1 MFDTKKFGEKL
12 RMHRKKLSLTQEDVA
27 FRVGVSPQAVSK
39 WESGECLP
47 DCFNLKFLSDAYGVS
62 LDILLDTESDGDI
75 DTVASKIE
83 QLGDEFIWAQSGEGR
98 YESNAHRDLGDDLW
112 KMWRGLFFIEAG
124 NKELQAE
131 DKRRGDLRIAS
142 DYGMKIWD
150 DDGVA
155 CIVQSTLRE
164 RFTMPDEHAS
174 ALLSAISS
182 PDGLC
187 LIAALDACN
196 PISKSE
202 LSERTGIDIS
212 RLNELLLLL
221 LEGRVVEF
229 FESRD
234 RRVCGYKMC
243 AYYGVAAYMVL
254 AAAHILGKP
263 NCTVSEYLPEDL
275 VRA

>member
-1 MFDTKKFGEKL
+1 M
-12 RMHRKKLSLTQEDVA
+12 EDVA
-27 FRVGVSPQAVSK
+27 R
-39 WESGECLP
+39 
-47 DCFNLKFLSDAYGVS
+47 
-62 LDILLDTESDGDI
+62 T
-75 DTVASKIE
+75 
-83 QLGDEFIWAQSGEGR
+83 
-98 YESNAHRDLGDDLW
+98 
-112 KMWRGLFFIEAG
+112 FFIEAG

-131 DKRRGDLRIAS
+131 DKRRGDLRIVS

-155 CIVQSTLRE
+155 CIVKSALSE
-164 RFTMPDEHAS
+164 RFTMPDEHVS
-174 ALLSAISS
+174 AMLSAISS

-187 LIAALDACN
+187 LIAALDACE

-202 LSERTGIDIS
+202 LSERTGIGIS

-243 AYYGVAAYMVL
+243 AFGD
-254 AAAHILGKP
+254 
-263 NCTVSEYLPEDL
+263 CCDSETIVEL
-275 VRA
+275 V